1 MSDMPLVINDT
12 STLIHLA
19 AIGKLA
25 LLRDLYQKITV
36 PSAVWKEVV
45 EGGKGRVGTV
55 EIEAARQTGW
65 IAIMPPTNELLIR
78 LLKRDLDEG
87 ESEVI
92 ALAIER
98 QANLILLDETDA
110 RQIAE
115 RYSLPKTGVIGVL
128 IRAKREGKI
137 ASLQAEL
144 DKLRSQGGFW
154 IAEKLYQQALRAVG
168 ER

>member
-1 MSDMPLVINDT
+1 MSDMPLVISDT

-65 IAIMPPTNELLIR
+65 IVMMPPTNEPLLR

-87 ESEVI
+87 ESEAI

-98 QANLILLDETDA
+98 QADTPEGPDA
-110 RQIAE
+110 PA
-115 RYSLPKTGVIGVL
+115 
-128 IRAKREGKI
+128 
-137 ASLQAEL
+137 
-144 DKLRSQGGFW
+144 RSHT
-154 IAEKLYQQALRAVG
+154 ARD
-168 ER
+168 

>member
-1 MSDMPLVINDT
+1 MPLVISDT

-19 AIGKLA
+19 AIGRLA

-65 IAIMPPTNELLIR
+65 IVMMPPTNEPLLR

-87 ESEVI
+87 ESEAI

-98 QANLILLDETDA
+98 QADLILLDETDA
-110 RQIAE
+110 RQVAE